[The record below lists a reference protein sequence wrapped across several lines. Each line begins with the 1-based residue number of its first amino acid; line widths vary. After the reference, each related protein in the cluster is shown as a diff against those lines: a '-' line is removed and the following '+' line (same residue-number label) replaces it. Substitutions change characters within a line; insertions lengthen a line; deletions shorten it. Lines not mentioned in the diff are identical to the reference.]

1 MNNDDYKRDTQNKNS
16 FIYSYL
22 NNTPINVPSEEEN
35 IEVLDFDTELD
46 KPVVETDLSHATEGL
61 EKINTDNNTDKMKM
75 EDLLKKTVAPKVEH
89 EMKTRRQN
97 KTFFV
102 TSILAGASFVV
113 IVLIAIFTKG
123 TSFYVDS
130 SEVYYENKKVEK
142 VEEYQTAVVTDNIYK
157 GVTVNNMSDAKK
169 LIENDSTN
177 QKAKCNNVKTKEVEK
192 RIEKNYGITAINF
205 CEMDYDF
212 ALEIEN
218 VIKTVYKEFPSIKGY
233 ITNITLINTPEF
245 TNYIASFVSAKLFA
259 KSNTKNTYPNV
270 YKMSIFLNASYFL
283 NKDYLTATVNDS
295 ASYGYFPSNATRYT
309 IVAHELGHYLSFL
322 AEMRSTTDLDSVLLL
337 TKENYRE
344 YSNLISDSNN
354 GVFSLKMINEAYES
368 YNKSHKGEFSN
379 ADKFRE
385 SISEYAMATD
395 ANGSYIYDETIAEA
409 FHDYYVNRTNAK
421 PASKEIMKVLRK
433 YLNKK

>member
-1 MNNDDYKRDTQNKNS
+1 
-16 FIYSYL
+16 
-22 NNTPINVPSEEEN
+22 
-35 IEVLDFDTELD
+35 
-46 KPVVETDLSHATEGL
+46 
-61 EKINTDNNTDKMKM
+61 
-75 EDLLKKTVAPKVEH
+75 
-89 EMKTRRQN
+89 
-97 KTFFV
+97 
-102 TSILAGASFVV
+102 
-113 IVLIAIFTKG
+113 
-123 TSFYVDS
+123 
-130 SEVYYENKKVEK
+130 
-142 VEEYQTAVVTDNIYK
+142 
-157 GVTVNNMSDAKK
+157 
-169 LIENDSTN
+169 
-177 QKAKCNNVKTKEVEK
+177 
-192 RIEKNYGITAINF
+192 
-205 CEMDYDF
+205 MDYDF

-283 NKDYLTATVNDS
+283 NKEYMTATVNDS
-295 ASYGYFPSNATRYT
+295 SSYGYFPSNATRYT

-344 YSNLISDSNN
+344 YSNLISESND

-368 YNKSHKGEFSN
+368 YNKSHKGEFSS

-409 FHDYYVNRTNAK
+409 FHDYYVNRTKAK
-421 PASKEIMKVLRK
+421 PASKEIMKVLKK

>member
-22 NNTPINVPSEEEN
+22 NNTPINVPSKEEN

-157 GVTVNNMSDAKK
+157 GVTVNNMYDEKK
-169 LIENDSTN
+169 LIEND
-177 QKAKCNNVKTKEVEK
+177 
-192 RIEKNYGITAINF
+192 
-205 CEMDYDF
+205 
-212 ALEIEN
+212 
-218 VIKTVYKEFPSIKGY
+218 
-233 ITNITLINTPEF
+233 
-245 TNYIASFVSAKLFA
+245 
-259 KSNTKNTYPNV
+259 
-270 YKMSIFLNASYFL
+270 
-283 NKDYLTATVNDS
+283 
-295 ASYGYFPSNATRYT
+295 
-309 IVAHELGHYLSFL
+309 
-322 AEMRSTTDLDSVLLL
+322 
-337 TKENYRE
+337 
-344 YSNLISDSNN
+344 
-354 GVFSLKMINEAYES
+354 
-368 YNKSHKGEFSN
+368 
-379 ADKFRE
+379 
-385 SISEYAMATD
+385 
-395 ANGSYIYDETIAEA
+395 
-409 FHDYYVNRTNAK
+409 
-421 PASKEIMKVLRK
+421 
-433 YLNKK
+433 